1 MDPAITFYQ
10 ALAGTSSTLL
20 GLWFGV
26 VQFAHGGWR
35 TDPRQHRAGL
45 PVALHFF
52 LPGMASLASMLA
64 GGVAGGS
71 IWRSTFV
78 VTGLIGLV
86 EAVSF
91 LRLRREAVALPSR
104 ILRSLDPVLYAA
116 MVVVAFVP
124 PGSHALTPLQLA
136 GMATGGVFLVGL
148 CFVWLAFAEPQDR
161 RNQTAQ
167 TPTADPMPV
176 PPRPEPTRPH
186 PRSTVALTPS
196 PRPVDDRGRQPY
208 SAAPRFPSGHP
219 PRQPGHLGP
228 TGGTGP
234 EPMPRSRTGGGP

>member
-10 ALAGTSSTLL
+10 ALAGTSFTLL
-20 GLWFGV
+20 GLWFGI

-35 TDPRQHRAGL
+35 IDPRQHRAGL
-45 PVALHFF
+45 HVALHFF

-64 GGVAGGS
+64 AGVAGGF

-91 LRLRREAVALPSR
+91 LRLRLEAVALPSR

-116 MVVVAFVP
+116 MVVVACVP
-124 PGSHALTPLQLA
+124 PGLHALTPLQLA

-148 CFVWLAFAEPQDR
+148 CFMWLAFAEPQDGGGNR
-161 RNQTAQ
+161 TAQ
-167 TPTADPMPV
+167 TPSADPVPV
-176 PPRPEPTRPH
+176 QPRPEPTQPH

-196 PRPVDDRGRQPY
+196 SRTVDGGGRQPHL
-208 SAAPRFPSGHP
+208 AAPRSPSGYS
-219 PRQPGHLGP
+219 PRQPGQPGP
-228 TGGTGP
+228 TGEAEP
-234 EPMPRSRTGGGP
+234 ELRCNGDRHN

>member
-10 ALAGTSSTLL
+10 ALAGTSFTLL

-45 PVALHFF
+45 HVALHFF

-64 GGVAGGS
+64 GGAAGGL

-78 VTGLIGLV
+78 VAGLIGLV

-91 LRLRREAVALPSR
+91 VRLRRGADALPSK
-104 ILRSLDPVLYAA
+104 ILRSLDPVLYAT

-124 PGSHALTPLQLA
+124 PGTSTLTPLQLA

-148 CFVWLAFAEPQDR
+148 CFVWLAFAEPQDG

-167 TPTADPMPV
+167 TPTADPVPV
-176 PPRPEPTRPH
+176 PPRPEPPRPH
-186 PRSTVALTPS
+186 PRSTFALTPS
-196 PRPVDDRGRQPY
+196 PHTVDDRGRQPHP
-208 SAAPRFPSGHP
+208 AAPRSPSGHP
-219 PRQPGHLGP
+219 PRQPGHPEP

-234 EPMPRSRTGGGP
+234 EPMPRSRTGGES